1 MDEQRTYT
9 VYVRE
14 TVEFAVEV
22 NATDAGAAGEEAVG
36 LLMEGHGRG
45 QVEWADIEVAGV
57 KIGEADTL
65 DITSIYDWNQ
75 TGDSGLPG
83 KKQYI
88 IRDNHTNERLACADT
103 ATRALAQAEDKLAHV

>member
-14 TVEFAVEV
+14 TVEFAVEIT
-22 NATDAGAAGEEAVG
+22 ATDAGAAGEEAVG

-65 DITSIYDWNQ
+65 DITSVFDWNQ
-75 TGDSGLPG
+75 ASPDGLPG
-83 KKQYI
+83 KKQFI
-88 IRDNHTNERLACADT
+88 IRDNHTHERLACADT
-103 ATRALAQAEDKLAHV
+103 AIRALAEAEERLARV